1 MSIATNIQ
9 KRPGRTPYYVRVG
22 VPLKLQPVLK
32 RKEIWRSLKTTDPR
46 QARDRAAPVIA
57 SYRQQ
62 FADLEQRREPSLAD
76 LQAAVWSH
84 YETEL
89 NQDAQARAAL
99 PTDAATREAAN
110 KLATDIEAGRVPWSA
125 DPIVQLNAT
134 IELIVM
140 KDAAKLDRE
149 RRAVQL
155 AELKK
160 HLATGETALIEWK
173 ADDVIQSER
182 LLIAKGSPAYRD
194 LCQRLQRV
202 QIEVLQRAAERDAGN
217 WSGVPSDPIVVPADL
232 THGKRIAAPGE
243 TLMELYD
250 KFKAERIG
258 DARPDTW
265 DQNRKIVKLFAEF
278 VGEASHVSVI
288 TRKAV
293 RNWKQELAR
302 WPVKAADSKA
312 FEGMSF
318 RKVLEANET
327 VKKPAISQ
335 KSVNKYLAALGS
347 FARWL
352 LQNEYIDD
360 DVMSGMYLSIDKR
373 KKSRFPF
380 SKQQLQTIFN
390 SPLFGTCLGD
400 DAESKPGNVA
410 VRDWR
415 YWLPLIAIY
424 SGARLGELCQLLTA
438 DVRQLHGV
446 WIFHITEVGDED
458 EGGSAKSTKTEG
470 SMRVVPVHSRLI
482 ELGFLDYHAGVV
494 ARGEQRLFPETER
507 DKRGYF
513 GEASKFFNAYLK
525 AVGVKVDRRVNFHS
539 FRHGVADALRSAGY
553 LDETFGPLLGHAKSS
568 TTGRYGVLPEGPLRD
583 RVRMIEAIGYGLALA
598 HRNG

>member
-9 KRPGRTPYYVRVG
+9 KRPGRTSYYVRVG

-32 RKEIWRSLKTTDPR
+32 RKEIWQSLKTTDPR
-46 QARDRAAPVIA
+46 RARDRAAPVIA
-57 SYRQQ
+57 SYRAQ
-62 FADLEQRREPSLAD
+62 FAALEQRREPSPAD
-76 LQAAVWSH
+76 VQAAVWSH

-89 NQDAQARAAL
+89 DRDARARAAL
-99 PTDAATREAAN
+99 PTTAEVQEATNRLAA
-110 KLATDIEAGRVPWSA
+110 DIEAGRVAWTD
-125 DPIVQLNAT
+125 DPLVRLNAT
-134 IELIVM
+134 IEVIAM
-140 KDAAKLDRE
+140 KDAAKWDRE
-149 RRAVQL
+149 RRSIQL
-155 AELKK
+155 ATLRK
-160 HLATGETALIEWK
+160 HLASGETAPVEWK

-194 LCQRLQRV
+194 LCQRLQRA
-202 QIEVLQRAAERDAGN
+202 QIEVLERAAERDVGN
-217 WSGVPSDPIVVPADL
+217 WAGVPSDPIVVPADL
-232 THGKRIAAPGE
+232 TQGKRVAAPGE

-278 VGEASHVSVI
+278 VGESSHVSVL
-288 TRKAV
+288 TRKSV
-293 RNWKQELAR
+293 RNWKQALAR
-302 WPVKAADSKA
+302 WPVKATDTKA
-312 FEGMSF
+312 FQGMSF
-318 RKVLEANET
+318 RKVIEANET
-327 VKKPAISQ
+327 IKKPAISQ

-373 KKSRFPF
+373 RKNRFPF
-380 SKQQLQTIFN
+380 TEQQLQTIFN

-400 DAESKPGNVA
+400 DAESKDGNVA
-410 VRDWR
+410 IRDWR
-415 YWLPLIAIY
+415 YWIPLIAIY

-458 EGGSAKSTKTEG
+458 EEGGAKSTKTSG

-482 ELGFLDYHAGVV
+482 ELGFIDYHASVV
-494 ARGEQRLFPETER
+494 ARGEQRLFSEVAR

-513 GEASKFFNAYLK
+513 GDASKFFNGYFK

-539 FRHGVADALRSAGY
+539 FRHNVTDAFRAAGY
-553 LDETFGPLLGHAKSS
+553 LDEQHGVLLGHTKAS

-583 RVRMIEAIGYGLALA
+583 RVKMIEAINYPL
-598 HRNG
+598 

>member
-9 KRPGRTPYYVRVG
+9 KRPGRTSYYVRVG

-32 RKEIWRSLKTTDPR
+32 RKEIWQSLKTTDPR
-46 QARDRAAPVIA
+46 QARDRAAPIIA
-57 SYRQQ
+57 SYRAQ
-62 FADLEQRREPSLAD
+62 FADLEQRREPSPAD

-89 NQDAQARAAL
+89 DRDGRTRAAL
-99 PTDAATREAAN
+99 PTTAEVQEATN
-110 KLATDIEAGRVPWSA
+110 KLAVDIEAGRVAWA
-125 DPIVQLNAT
+125 DDPLVRLNAT
-134 IELIVM
+134 IEVIAM
-140 KDAAKLDRE
+140 KDAAKMDRE
-149 RRAVQL
+149 HRAIQL
-155 AELKK
+155 DMLKK
-160 HLATGETALIEWK
+160 HLASGETALIGWK

-182 LLIAKGSPAYRD
+182 LLVAKGSPAYRD
-194 LCQRLQRV
+194 LCQRLQRA
-202 QIEVLQRAAERDAGN
+202 QIQVLERAAERDAGN
-217 WSGVPSDPIVVPADL
+217 WAGVPNDTIVVPADL
-232 THGKRIAAPGE
+232 TQGKRIAAPGE

-293 RNWKQELAR
+293 RNWKQALAS
-302 WPVKAADSKA
+302 WPVKAADTKA
-312 FEGMSF
+312 FQGMSF
-318 RKVLEANET
+318 RKVIEANET
-327 VKKPAISQ
+327 IKKPAISQ

-373 KKSRFPF
+373 KKMRFPF
-380 SKQQLQTIFN
+380 TEQQLQTIFG

-400 DAESKPGNVA
+400 DAESKPGNVG

-415 YWLPLIAIY
+415 YWIPLIAIY
-424 SGARLGELCQLLTA
+424 SGARLGELCQLLTE
-438 DVRQLHGV
+438 DVYQLHGTWV
-446 WIFHITEVGDED
+446 FHVSDLGDE
-458 EGGSAKSTKTEG
+458 EKSTKTEG
-470 SMRVVPVHSRLI
+470 SKRVVPVHSRLI
-482 ELGFLDYHAGVV
+482 ELGFLDYHASVD
-494 ARGEQRLFPETER
+494 ARGEQRLFPEVVR

-513 GEASKFFNAYLK
+513 GEASKFFNGYFK
-525 AVGVKVDRRVNFHS
+525 AVGVKVDKRVNFHS
-539 FRHGVADALRSAGY
+539 FRHNVADAFRAAGY
-553 LDETFGPLLGHAKSS
+553 LDEQHGVLLGHTKAS
-568 TTGRYGVLPEGPLRD
+568 TTGRYGILPEGPLRD
-583 RVRMIEAIGYGLALA
+583 RVTMIEAIEYKIFT
-598 HRNG
+598 

>member
-9 KRPGRTPYYVRVG
+9 KRPGRTSYYVRVG

-32 RKEIWRSLKTTDPR
+32 RKEIWQSLKTSDPR
-46 QARDRAAPVIA
+46 LARDRAAPVIA
-57 SYRQQ
+57 SFRAR
-62 FADLEQRREPSLAD
+62 FADMEQRREPSPAD

-89 NQDAQARAAL
+89 DLDGRARAAL
-99 PTDAATREAAN
+99 PTDATIQEAKD
-110 KLATDIEAGRVPWSA
+110 KLASDIEAGRVPWSS
-125 DPIVQLNAT
+125 DPMVQLNAT
-134 IELIVM
+134 IDLIVM
-140 KDAAKLDRE
+140 KDAAKLDRD
-149 RRAVQL
+149 RRAIQL
-155 AELKK
+155 AELRK
-160 HLATGETALIEWK
+160 HLATGETALIQWK

-194 LCQRLQRV
+194 LCQRLQRA
-202 QIEVLQRAAERDAGN
+202 QIQVLERAAERDAGN
-217 WSGVPSDPIVVPADL
+217 WAGVPSDPIVVPADL
-232 THGKRIAAPGE
+232 TQGKRVAAPGE

-250 KFKAERIG
+250 KFKTERIG

-318 RKVLEANET
+318 RKVIEANET
-327 VKKPAISQ
+327 VKKPTISQ
-335 KSVNKYLAALGS
+335 KSINKYLAALGS

-373 KKSRFPF
+373 RKNRFPF
-380 SKQQLQTIFN
+380 TADQLKTIFN
-390 SPLFGTCLGD
+390 SPLFATCLGD
-400 DAESKPGNVA
+400 GAEHKAGNA
-410 VRDWR
+410 AIRDWR
-415 YWLPLIAIY
+415 YWIPLIAIY
-424 SGARLGELCQLLTA
+424 SGARLGELCQLLTS
-438 DVRQLHGV
+438 DIYELHGTWV
-446 WIFHITEVGDED
+446 FHISDLGDD
-458 EGGSAKSTKTEG
+458 EKSTKTEG
-470 SMRVVPVHSRLI
+470 SKRVVPVHSKLI
-482 ELGFLDYHAGVV
+482 ELGFIDYHASLA
-494 ARGEQRLFPETER
+494 ARGEQRLFPEAER

-513 GEASKFFNAYLK
+513 GEASKFFNGYFK

-539 FRHGVADALRSAGY
+539 FRHNVADAFRAAGY
-553 LDETFGPLLGHAKSS
+553 LDEQHGVLLGHTKAS

-583 RVRMIEAIGYGLALA
+583 RTAMIEAISYAMMA
-598 HRNG
+598 

>member
-9 KRPGRTPYYVRVG
+9 KRPGRTSYYVRVG
-22 VPLKLQPVLK
+22 VPLKLQPMLK
-32 RKEIWRSLKTTDPR
+32 RKEIWKSLGTSDRR

-57 SYRQQ
+57 SFRAQ
-62 FADLEQRREPSLAD
+62 FAELEQRREPSHAD

-84 YETEL
+84 YEGEL
-89 NQDAQARAAL
+89 QHDSRARAAL
-99 PTDAATREAAN
+99 PTRTTVQEATN
-110 KLATDIEAGRVPWSA
+110 KLAADVEAGRVAWSA
-125 DPIVQLNAT
+125 DPMVQLNAT
-134 IELIVM
+134 IELIAM
-140 KDAAKLDRE
+140 KDAAMLDRE
-149 RRAVQL
+149 RRSIQL

-173 ADDVIQSER
+173 ADDVIQSEQ

-194 LCQRLQRV
+194 LCQRLQRA
-202 QIEVLQRAAERDAGN
+202 QLEFLERAAERDSGN
-217 WSGVPSDPIVVPADL
+217 WAGVSSDPIVVPADL

-278 VGEASHVSVI
+278 VGEASHVWVI

-318 RKVLEANET
+318 RKVIEANES
-327 VKKPAISQ
+327 VKKPPISQ
-335 KSVNKYLAALGS
+335 KSINKYLAALGS

-373 KKSRFPF
+373 KKNRFPF
-380 SKQQLQTIFN
+380 TEQQLQTIFS
-390 SPLFGTCLGD
+390 SPLFGTCVGD
-400 DAESKPGNVA
+400 GAESKSGNVA

-415 YWLPLIAIY
+415 YWIPLVAIY

-438 DVRQLHGV
+438 DVRQLHGT

-458 EGGSAKSTKTEG
+458 EEGAAKRTKTAG

-482 ELGFLDYHAGVV
+482 EFGFLEYHAGVV
-494 ARGEQRLFPETER
+494 ARGEQRLFPAVER

-513 GEASKFFNAYLK
+513 GEASKFFNGYFK

-539 FRHGVADALRSAGY
+539 FRHNVTDAFRAAGY
-553 LDETFGPLLGHAKSS
+553 LDEQHGVLLGHTKAS

-583 RVRMIEAIGYGLALA
+583 RVTMIEAIAYPID
-598 HRNG
+598 

>member
-1 MSIATNIQ
+1 M
-9 KRPGRTPYYVRVG
+9 G
-22 VPLKLQPVLK
+22 VPLKLQPVLR
-32 RKEIWRSLKTTDPR
+32 RKEIWQSLKTTDPR

-57 SYRQQ
+57 SYRAQ
-62 FADLEQRREPSLAD
+62 FADLEQRREPSPAD

-84 YETEL
+84 YETGL
-89 NQDAQARAAL
+89 DRDGRTRAAL
-99 PTDAATREAAN
+99 PTNATVQEAAN
-110 KLATDIEAGRVPWSA
+110 KLAVDIEAGRVAWTD
-125 DPIVQLNAT
+125 DPLVQLNAT
-134 IELIVM
+134 IEVIAV
-140 KDAAKLDRE
+140 KDAAKVDRE
-149 RRAVQL
+149 HRAIQL
-155 AELKK
+155 NMLKK
-160 HLATGETALIEWK
+160 HLASGETALIEWK

-194 LCQRLQRV
+194 LCQRLQRAQV
-202 QIEVLQRAAERDAGN
+202 EVLERAAERDAGN
-217 WSGVPSDPIVVPADL
+217 WTGVPADPIVVPADL
-232 THGKRIAAPGE
+232 TQGKRIAAPGE

-278 VGEASHVSVI
+278 VGESSHVSVI

-312 FEGMSF
+312 FQGMSF
-318 RKVLEANET
+318 RKVIEANET

-373 KKSRFPF
+373 KKNRFPF
-380 SKQQLQTIFN
+380 TEQQLQTIFN
-390 SPLFGTCLGD
+390 SPLFGNCLGD
-400 DAESKPGNVA
+400 GSESKPGNDA

-415 YWLPLIAIY
+415 YWIPLIAIY

-458 EGGSAKSTKTEG
+458 EDGVGKSTKTGG
-470 SMRVVPVHSRLI
+470 SMRVVPVHSKLI
-482 ELGFLDYHAGVV
+482 ELGLLDYHASVG
-494 ARGEQRLFPETER
+494 ARGDQRLFPEAQR

-513 GEASKFFNAYLK
+513 GEASKFFNGYFR

-539 FRHGVADALRSAGY
+539 FRHNVTDAFRAAGY
-553 LDETFGPLLGHAKSS
+553 LDETFGPLLGHTKAS

-583 RVRMIEAIGYGLALA
+583 RVTMIEAVIFADF
-598 HRNG
+598 

>member
-9 KRPGRTPYYVRVG
+9 KRPGRSSYYVRVG
-22 VPLKLQPVLK
+22 VPLKLQPILK
-32 RKEIWRSLKTTDPR
+32 RDEIWRSLKTSDPKL
-46 QARDRAAPVIA
+46 ARDRAAPVIA
-57 SYRQQ
+57 SFRAQ
-62 FADLEQRREPSLAD
+62 FADLEQRREPSPAD
-76 LQAAVWSH
+76 IQAAVWSH

-89 NQDAQARAAL
+89 AQDGSARAAL
-99 PTDAATREAAN
+99 PTDATLREATDN
-110 KLATDIEAGRVPWSA
+110 LTTDIEAGRVHWS
-125 DPIVQLNAT
+125 DDKLVQLNAT
-134 IELIVM
+134 IDLIVM
-140 KDAAKLDRE
+140 KDAAKLDRD
-149 RRAVQL
+149 RRAIQL
-155 AELKK
+155 AELRK

-194 LCQRLQRV
+194 LCQRLQRA
-202 QIEVLQRAAERDAGN
+202 QIQVLERAAERDVGN
-217 WSGVPSDPIVVPADL
+217 WSGVPTDAIVVPADP
-232 THGKRIAAPGE
+232 TQGKRVAAPGE

-265 DQNRKIVKLFAEF
+265 DQNRKIVKLIAEF

-288 TRKAV
+288 TRKGV

-318 RKVLEANET
+318 RKVIEANET
-327 VKKPAISQ
+327 VKKPTISQ
-335 KSVNKYLAALGS
+335 KSINKYLAALGS
-347 FARWL
+347 FATWL
-352 LQNEYIDD
+352 LQNEYIET
-360 DVMSGMYLSIDKR
+360 DVMSGQYLSIDKR
-373 KKSRFPF
+373 KKNRFPF
-380 SKQQLQTIFN
+380 TEQQLQTIFN

-400 DAESKPGNVA
+400 GAESKPGNA
-410 VRDWR
+410 AIRDWR

-446 WIFHITEVGDED
+446 WIFHITEIGDED
-458 EGGSAKSTKTEG
+458 EDGASKSTKTGG

-482 ELGFLDYHAGVV
+482 KLGFIDYHASMI

-513 GEASKFFNAYLK
+513 GEPSKFFNGYFK
-525 AVGVKVDRRVNFHS
+525 AIGVKADKRVNFHS
-539 FRHGVADALRSAGY
+539 FRHNVADAFRAAGY
-553 LDETFGPLLGHAKSS
+553 LDEQHGVLLGHTKAS

-583 RVRMIEAIGYGLALA
+583 RVTMIEAIRY
-598 HRNG
+598 

>member
-9 KRPGRTPYYVRVG
+9 KRPGRTAYYVRVG
-22 VPLKLQPVLK
+22 VPLKLQPLLK
-32 RKEIWRSLKTTDPR
+32 RKEIWKSLGTSDRR

-57 SYRQQ
+57 SFRAQ
-62 FADLEQRREPSLAD
+62 FAELEQRREPSHAD

-89 NQDAQARAAL
+89 DLDGQARASL
-99 PTDAATREAAN
+99 PTDAAVQEATQ
-110 KLATDIEAGRVPWSA
+110 KLAADIEGGRVPWSA
-125 DPIVQLNAT
+125 DPMVQLNAT

-140 KDAAKLDRE
+140 KDAAKMDRE
-149 RRAVQL
+149 RRSIRLV
-155 AELKK
+155 ELKK

-194 LCQRLQRV
+194 LCQRLQRAQV
-202 QIEVLQRAAERDAGN
+202 EVLERAAERDAGN
-217 WSGVPSDPIVVPADL
+217 WAGVPADPIVVPADL
-232 THGKRIAAPGE
+232 TQGKRIAGPGE

-258 DARPDTW
+258 DARADTW

-318 RKVLEANET
+318 RKVIEANGT
-327 VKKPAISQ
+327 LKKPPISQ

-352 LQNEYIDD
+352 LHNEYIDA
-360 DVMSGMYLSIDKR
+360 DVMSGQYLSIDKR
-373 KKSRFPF
+373 RKNRFPF
-380 SKQQLQTIFN
+380 TDEQLKTIFN

-400 DAESKPGNVA
+400 GAESKAGNVA

-415 YWLPLIAIY
+415 YWIPLIAVY

-446 WIFHITEVGDED
+446 WIFHVTEVGDEN
-458 EGGSAKSTKTEG
+458 EEGSAKSTKTAG

-482 ELGFLDYHAGVV
+482 ELGFLNYHAGVV
-494 ARGEQRLFPETER
+494 ARGEQRLFPEIER

-513 GEASKFFNAYLK
+513 GDASKFFNSFFRDI
-525 AVGVKVDRRVNFHS
+525 GVKIDKRVNFHS
-539 FRHGVADALRSAGY
+539 FRHNVTDAFRAAGY
-553 LDETFGPLLGHAKSS
+553 LDEQHGVLLGHTKAS

-583 RVRMIEAIGYGLALA
+583 RVAMIEAVVFPGLI
-598 HRNG
+598 H

>member
-9 KRPGRTPYYVRVG
+9 KRPGRTSYYVRVG

-32 RKEIWRSLKTTDPR
+32 RKEIWQSLKTTDPR

-57 SYRQQ
+57 SYRAR
-62 FADLEQRREPSLAD
+62 FADLEQRREPSAAD

-84 YETEL
+84 YETGL
-89 NQDAQARAAL
+89 DLDGRARASL
-99 PTDAATREAAN
+99 PTNATVQEATKRLAA
-110 KLATDIEAGRVPWSA
+110 DIEAGRVTWTD
-125 DPIVQLNAT
+125 DPLVRLNAT
-134 IELIVM
+134 IEVIAM

-149 RRAVQL
+149 HRANQL
-155 AELKK
+155 DMLKK
-160 HLATGETALIEWK
+160 HLASGETALIEWK

-194 LCQRLQRV
+194 LCQRLQRAQV
-202 QIEVLQRAAERDAGN
+202 EVLERAAERDAGN
-217 WSGVPSDPIVVPADL
+217 WTGVPADPIVVPADL
-232 THGKRIAAPGE
+232 TQGKRVAAPGE

-312 FEGMSF
+312 FQGMSF
-318 RKVLEANET
+318 RKVIEANET

-373 KKSRFPF
+373 KKVRFPF
-380 SKQQLQTIFN
+380 TEQQLQTIFG

-415 YWLPLIAIY
+415 YWIPLIAIY

-458 EGGSAKSTKTEG
+458 EDGAGKSTKTGG

-494 ARGEQRLFPETER
+494 ARGEQRLFPAVVR

-513 GEASKFFNAYLK
+513 GEASKFFNGYFK

-539 FRHGVADALRSAGY
+539 FRHNVADAFRAAGY
-553 LDETFGPLLGHAKSS
+553 LDEQHGVLLGHTKAS

-583 RVRMIEAIGYGLALA
+583 RVTMIEAVVFPGLI
-598 HRNG
+598 H

>member
-9 KRPGRTPYYVRVG
+9 KRPGRTSYYVRVG

-32 RKEIWRSLKTTDPR
+32 RKEIWQSLKTTDPR

-57 SYRQQ
+57 SYRAQ
-62 FADLEQRREPSLAD
+62 FADLEQRREPSPAD
-76 LQAAVWSH
+76 LQAAVWTH
-84 YETEL
+84 YERQL
-89 NQDAQARAAL
+89 QHDGRARASL
-99 PTDAATREAAN
+99 PTNADVQEATG
-110 KLATDIEAGRVPWSA
+110 KLAADIEAGRVAWSP
-125 DPIVQLNAT
+125 DPLVQLNAT
-134 IELIVM
+134 IELIAM

-149 RRAVQL
+149 RRSVQL
-155 AELKK
+155 AKLRK
-160 HLATGETALIEWK
+160 HLATGETALVEWK

-182 LLIAKGSPAYRD
+182 LLIVKGSQAYRD
-194 LCQRLQRV
+194 LCQRLQRAQV
-202 QIEVLQRAAERDAGN
+202 EVLERAAERDAGN

-232 THGKRIAAPGE
+232 TQGKRVAAPGE
-243 TLMELYD
+243 TLMALYD

-278 VGEASHVSVI
+278 VGEASHVSVV

-318 RKVLEANET
+318 RKVIEANAT
-327 VKKPAISQ
+327 IKKPAISQ
-335 KSVNKYLAALGS
+335 KTVNKYLAALGS

-352 LQNEYIDD
+352 LQNEYIED

-373 KKSRFPF
+373 RKNRFPF
-380 SKQQLQTIFN
+380 TDEQLKTIFN

-410 VRDWR
+410 LRDWR
-415 YWLPLIAIY
+415 YWIPLIAIY

-438 DVRQLHGV
+438 DVRQLHGI
-446 WIFHITEVGDED
+446 WILHITEVGDED
-458 EGGSAKSTKTEG
+458 GDGAAKSTKTGG

-482 ELGFLDYHAGVV
+482 ELGFLDYHARVV
-494 ARGEQRLFPETER
+494 ARGEQRLFPEARR

-513 GEASKFFNAYLK
+513 GDASKFFNGYFK

-539 FRHGVADALRSAGY
+539 FRHNVTDAFRAAGY
-553 LDETFGPLLGHAKSS
+553 LDEQHGVLLGHTKAS
-568 TTGRYGVLPEGPLRD
+568 TTGRYGVLPEGPLRE
-583 RVRMIEAIGYGLALA
+583 RVAMIEAIEFPSLSL
-598 HRNG
+598 

>member
-9 KRPGRTPYYVRVG
+9 KRPGRTSYYVRVG

-32 RKEIWRSLKTTDPR
+32 RKEIWQSLKTTDPR

-57 SYRQQ
+57 AFRAQ
-62 FADLEQRREPSLAD
+62 FADLEQRREPSTAD

-84 YETEL
+84 YEAGL
-89 NQDAQARAAL
+89 DQDGRERAAL
-99 PTDAATREAAN
+99 PTAADVQEASG
-110 KLATDIEAGRVPWSA
+110 KLAADIQAGRVAWTD
-125 DPIVQLNAT
+125 DPLVQLNAA
-134 IELIVM
+134 IDVLAMNER
-140 KDAAKLDRE
+140 AKTDRE
-149 RRAVQL
+149 RRSVQL

-182 LLIAKGSPAYRD
+182 LLIAKGTPAYRD
-194 LCQRLQRV
+194 LCQRLQRA
-202 QIEVLQRAAERDAGN
+202 QIEVLERAAERDVGN
-217 WSGVPSDPIVVPADL
+217 WAGAPSDPIVVPADL
-232 THGKRIAAPGE
+232 TQGKRIAAPGE

-278 VGEASHVSVI
+278 VGESSHVSVI

-318 RKVLEANET
+318 RKVIEANAT
-327 VKKPAISQ
+327 VKKPSISQ

-373 KKSRFPF
+373 KKNRFPF
-380 SKQQLQTIFN
+380 NEQQLQAVFN

-400 DAESKPGNVA
+400 GAESKPGNIA
-410 VRDWR
+410 IRDWR
-415 YWLPLIAIY
+415 YWIPLIAIY

-446 WIFHITEVGDED
+446 WIFHITEVGDEEED
-458 EGGSAKSTKTEG
+458 GSAKSTKTGG

-482 ELGFLDYHAGVV
+482 ELGFLDYHTALV
-494 ARGEQRLFPETER
+494 ARGEQRLFPEVER

-513 GEASKFFNAYLK
+513 GEASKFFNGYFK
-525 AVGVKVDRRVNFHS
+525 AVGVKLDKRVNFHS
-539 FRHGVADALRSAGY
+539 FRHNVTDAFRAAGY
-553 LDETFGPLLGHAKSS
+553 LDEQHGVLLGHTKAS

-583 RVRMIEAIGYGLALA
+583 RVMMIEAVSFPL
-598 HRNG
+598 